1 MTEQI
6 EPSFALLGPEYLD
19 DLCRIEEASF
29 SHPWSREEYRREL
42 TENPVARYLGCFCQG
57 ELAGFLGL
65 WLVLDEGQIANVAV
79 APAWRGQGLG
89 RALMEQAIV
98 LCLALGGRILRL
110 EVREHNQTARGLY
123 QSLGFREVGRRRDYY
138 TQPTEDAIL
147 MDLDLCPA
155 EPQAENDT
163 P

>member
-1 MTEQI
+1 
-6 EPSFALLGPEYLD
+6 
-19 DLCRIEEASF
+19 
-29 SHPWSREEYRREL
+29 
-42 TENPVARYLGCFCQG
+42 
-57 ELAGFLGL
+57 
-65 WLVLDEGQIANVAV
+65 
-79 APAWRGQGLG
+79 
-89 RALMEQAIV
+89 MEQAIV